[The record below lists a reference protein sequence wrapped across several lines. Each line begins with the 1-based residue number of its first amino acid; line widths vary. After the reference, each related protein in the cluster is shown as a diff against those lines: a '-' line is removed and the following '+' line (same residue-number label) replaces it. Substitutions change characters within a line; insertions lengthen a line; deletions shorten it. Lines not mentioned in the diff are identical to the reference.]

1 MKKLKCVLVLFSF
14 VGLMLVGCSDKSQSP
29 ISPKELVPLDKN
41 NNKIEYTINSVP
53 FLLDPSIVPAYM
65 KIVGRTIHLKDF
77 PVIDEV
83 TSSDPRLTGKME
95 HQLTVKL
102 DLITGEGPCNGKWTL
117 IPDDLSLTGGGVW
130 EGTYEGFRSKTD
142 DPYVFTLPLK
152 MVAHG
157 KGGTID
163 GWQGFTEANLIVYT
177 SPASYQLPVYWT
189 ATGSGVMIM
198 H

>member
-1 MKKLKCVLVLFSF
+1 MKRFKCVLLLFSF
-14 VGLMLVGCSDKSQSP
+14 MGLMLVGCSDQSQSP
-29 ISPKELVPLDKN
+29 VSPKEPVSLEKN

-53 FLLDPSIVPAYM
+53 FLLDPSIAPAYM
-65 KIVGRTIHLKDF
+65 NIAGRTIHLKDF
-77 PVIDEV
+77 PVIDNV

-117 IPDDLSLTGGGVW
+117 TPDDLTSTGGGIW

-142 DPYVFTLPLK
+142 DPFVFSLPLK

-163 GWQGFTEANLIVYT
+163 GWQGFTEAYLILYT
-177 SPASYQLPVYWT
+177 APGTYQLPYSWT
-189 ATGSGVMIM
+189 ATGNGVMIM

>member
-1 MKKLKCVLVLFSF
+1 MKAFKFFLVLFSF
-14 VGLMLVGCSDKSQSP
+14 IGLMLAGCSDQSQSP
-29 ISPKELVPLDKN
+29 VSPKEPVSLEKN
-41 NNKIEYTINSVP
+41 NNKIEYTISSEP
-53 FLLDPSIVPAYM
+53 FSLDPSIVPDYM
-65 KIVGRTIHLKDF
+65 KIAGRTIHLKDF

-95 HQLTVKL
+95 HQLTIKL

-117 IPDDLSLTGGGVW
+117 TPDDLTSTDGGIW
-130 EGTYEGFRSKTD
+130 EGTYEGYRSKTD
-142 DPYVFTLPLK
+142 DPNIFTLPLK

-163 GWQGFTEANLIVYT
+163 GWQGFTQANLIVYT
-177 SPASYQLPVYWT
+177 TPESNQLPVYWT
-189 ATGSGVMIM
+189 GTGSGIMIQ